1 MELREAFEVID
12 TDRDG
17 SIEGKDLQRVLKHLG
32 ISFTEAEE
40 ETEEMIKVADKSGKG
55 KVNIDEFLSVMS
67 GDHWP
72 LFSQYQYQLGITNN
86 L

>member
-32 ISFTEAEE
+32 ISFTEE

-67 GDHWP
+67 GEHWP
-72 LFSQYQYQLGITNN
+72 LISQYQYQLGI
-86 L
+86 